1 MVIKMLTRLERGL
14 DELSDNYPKEIEII
28 NKNQSQLKN
37 TNTGV
42 KNTLKEISIK
52 GCRRI
57 DQRCERQGHGRCPPE
72 QQSINQSIEIG

>member
-37 TNTGV
+37 TTTGV
-42 KNTLKEISIK
+42 KNTLKGISSRLK
-52 GCRRI
+52 
-57 DQRCERQGHGRCPPE
+57 DAEE
-72 QQSINQSIEIG
+72 